1 MNEEIIENEE
11 INRKKFDSADICIN
25 ILAVGFMVLC
35 ILIGIAIY
43 RSLDKTE
50 EDCVSYYKENH
61 YITEKCKK
69 YNDNPTHG
77 LGAARHTATACR
89 HCCRQYSIVYRR
101 RPQKQNLLNIDNAI
115 LTKSQDGVTLFFIHF
130 FTQYG

>member
-11 INRKKFDSADICIN
+11 INREKIDSTDISI
-25 ILAVGFMVLC
+25 ILMGVGLMVFC

-69 YNDNPTHG
+69 YSNKLEALDPNEN
-77 LGAARHTATACR
+77 
-89 HCCRQYSIVYRR
+89 
-101 RPQKQNLLNIDNAI
+101 K
-115 LTKSQDGVTLFFIHF
+115 K
-130 FTQYG
+130 